1 MKATVLGL
9 MLFTASQYQSNDKKK
24 KNTYKEKMLK
34 SNIQNFKDK
43 YNIYN
48 RYVTK

>member
-9 MLFTASQYQSNDKKK
+9 MLFTASQYQSNDK

>member
-9 MLFTASQYQSNDKKK
+9 MLFSASQYQAMTKT
-24 KNTYKEKMLK
+24 NTYKKKMMK

-43 YNIYN
+43 YNIYS
-48 RYVTK
+48 

>member
-9 MLFTASQYQSNDKKK
+9 MLFSASQYQAMTKTNTYKKKK
-24 KNTYKEKMLK
+24 KNMK

-43 YNIYN
+43 YNIYS
-48 RYVTK
+48 